1 MMKKMKMLPIALC
14 LTMFA
19 SCGLASCGGGD
30 SEVSGDKKEVRIGV
44 EAKGYGSD
52 FAYKLAEAYNN
63 TQDKVEV
70 KVVKA
75 TPQAGLHTNQLGLG
89 AKKNKYDLFFTLTQS
104 VFATQNQA
112 NKEHW
117 ADLSDVY
124 DSVAEGY
131 VESDGKK
138 TIEDLMDPTYVSQF
152 TFKDGKQYS
161 IPYTSGAVGL
171 LYNKTKWDATNAK
184 LESAGKT
191 TLTLPNTTN
200 EMFALFDKIN
210 TAEVKTASEGAYPFS
225 YSGLDS
231 YMHFMFNSL
240 WPQYMGEQE
249 AKNFL
254 EGKDENGVYTAD
266 IYKSKGREYAYE
278 VVREMILKKRDDGK
292 DVYVKSTDSAQQY
305 SQEQLSFM
313 KGEALFSCN
322 GDWLEREVSKNFKP
336 GDADVEMIRTPILSK
351 IVEND
356 KIKADFTGTA
366 AEKDA
371 KLSAIVSFID
381 QNYIDADGEP
391 TEADAASLG
400 VTLSTLEFIQ
410 HARLVRH
417 ALIDFVAVVPEYS
430 NELAETKDFLR
441 FMYSKQGQ
449 DIVLQATYGCAAPMR
464 IDYSQMDYWKTGTY
478 YSKSRLELIS
488 KCIPYG
494 NANNFPMQ
502 YLASTRLYPVGND
515 IPTYFGGDKP
525 ESAAFVMMKE
535 YETYAGT
542 WADKMELAGV
552 KND

>member
-1 MMKKMKMLPIALC
+1 MMKKMKILSVVLCVAML
-14 LTMFA
+14 A
-19 SCGLASCGGGD
+19 SCGLTGCFGGD
-30 SEVSGDKKEVRIGV
+30 EGSGDKKEVRIGV

-52 FAYKLAEAYNN
+52 FAYKLAEAYNK
-63 TQDKVEV
+63 TQDKVEA

-75 TPQAGLHTNQLGLG
+75 TSQAGLHTNQLALG
-89 AKKNKYDLFFTLTQS
+89 ASKNKYDLFFTLTQS

-131 VESDGKK
+131 VESDGTK
-138 TIEDLMDPTYVSQF
+138 TIEDLMDSTYVSQF
-152 TFKDGKQYS
+152 TYKDGKQYS

-184 LESAGKT
+184 LESAGKA

-200 EMFALFDKIN
+200 EMFALFDQIN
-210 TAEVKTASEGAYPFS
+210 TTEVKTASEGAYPFS

-240 WPQYMGEQE
+240 WPQYMGETE

-254 EGKDENGVYTAD
+254 EGKDGNGVYTAD

-278 VVREMILKKRDDGK
+278 VVREMILKDGSDGK
-292 DVYVKSTDSAQQY
+292 AAYVKSTDSAQQY
-305 SQEQLSFM
+305 NQEQLAFM
-313 KGEALFSCN
+313 KGQAFFSCN

-381 QNYIDADGEP
+381 ENYIDADGEP

-400 VTLSTLEFIQ
+400 VTLSTLKFIQ

-417 ALIDFVAVVPEYS
+417 ALIDFVAVIPEYS
-430 NELAETKDFLR
+430 SELAEAKDFLK
-441 FMYSKQGQ
+441 FMYSKAGQ
-449 DIVLQATYGCAAPMR
+449 DIVLQATYGCAAPMK

-488 KCIPYG
+488 KCVPYG

-515 IPTYFGGDKP
+515 IPTYFGGDNP

-535 YETYAGT
+535 YDTYAGT
-542 WADKMELAGV
+542 WEDKMELAGV
-552 KND
+552 KNN